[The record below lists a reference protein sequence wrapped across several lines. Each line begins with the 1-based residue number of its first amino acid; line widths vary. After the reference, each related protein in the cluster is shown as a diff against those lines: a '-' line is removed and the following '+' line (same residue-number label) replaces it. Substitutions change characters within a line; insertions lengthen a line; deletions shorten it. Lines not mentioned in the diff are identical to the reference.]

1 MINWVRWSEIEVVIL
16 PEKYLKDGL
25 FAKMLSICVVICV
38 PLFLIIIDKIHV
50 KNTCEYG
57 AFIFIMDC
65 IKHIFEM
72 IVSKNRQYFLIIC
85 AESNIIFYRKE
96 TWSFLK
102 G

>member
-1 MINWVRWSEIEVVIL
+1 MDCL
-16 PEKYLKDGL
+16 QKCYLFVLL
-25 FAKMLSICVVICV
+25 FVYLF
-38 PLFLIIIDKIHV
+38 FLIIIDKIYA

-65 IKHIFEM
+65 IKHIFEI

-85 AESNIIFYRKE
+85 AESNIIFYGKE